1 MNRLSTASS
10 PYLLQHAGNPV
21 EWWQW
26 SPEAFA
32 EARSRN
38 VPVHLSIGYA
48 ACHWCHVMAAESFS
62 DADTAA
68 LLNRAFV
75 NIKVDREERPDV
87 DQIYMRA
94 LQAMGQQGGWPLTM
108 FLSPDGEP
116 FWGGTYFPPEP
127 RWGRPSFRQVAT
139 SVSQAWASGDPSIA
153 HNRTTLVRHLKRG
166 APGDGA
172 VPLDGHLLD
181 RAAATILSIWDGE
194 RGSFRGAPKFPNA
207 PVLDLLWRAAIRTG
221 SAEGRQA
228 VLTTLRFLCQGGIYD
243 HVGGGIAR
251 YSVDADWL
259 VPHFEKMLYDNGQ
272 FLTGLSLAFAAA
284 PDPLFRAR
292 IEETVDWLAREM
304 RLPGGAFASS
314 LDADTEHEEGLT
326 YVWTAEEIE
335 RVLGSDEAP
344 FLGAAYGVT
353 RHGNWEGKVILNR
366 LADESRGWLGAE
378 TEEKLRAMR
387 AKLLEARGARPQPGR
402 DDKVLADWNG
412 TAIQGLAAAGMAL
425 GRPDHLDLAEGAYRF
440 VRDGMAQ
447 AGMLGHSRRGGTLV
461 HPGMATDHAQMIAAA
476 IALLAAR
483 HDAAFLADAIGW
495 FETLERHYLDPD
507 RGTYFLTADTAEPLV
522 TRPTSDSDEALPA
535 ANGVMARNCAFLHL
549 LTGEDRFARRA
560 EAIARDAA
568 GRIAGDVVA
577 TASIQA
583 GVDTMLRGRLVAVSG
598 NGPAADELLRA
609 ALAEGDPAA
618 LVLRLQAGT
627 EVLPPGLAGKP
638 ITDGPALYVC
648 TARACS
654 APAHHAAEAAALL
667 AETRRT
673 GA

>member
-1 MNRLSTASS
+1 MNRLSTATS
-10 PYLLQHAGNPV
+10 PYLLQHADNPV
-21 EWWQW
+21 DWWQW

-32 EARSRN
+32 AARERK
-38 VPVHLSIGYA
+38 VAVHLSIGYA

-62 DADTAA
+62 DPETAA

-94 LQAMGQQGGWPLTM
+94 LQSMGQQGGWPLTM
-108 FLSPDGEP
+108 FLSPEGEP

-139 SVSQAWASGDPSIA
+139 SVSKAWASGDPSIA
-153 HNRTTLVRHLKRG
+153 HNRAALVRHLNRG
-166 APGDGA
+166 APGQGA
-172 VPLDGHLLD
+172 VPLDADLLD

-207 PVLDLLWRAAIRTG
+207 PVLDLLWRGAIRTG
-221 SAEGRQA
+221 RSEARQA
-228 VLTTLRFLCQGGIYD
+228 VLTTLRYLCQGGIYD
-243 HVGGGIAR
+243 HVGGGLAR

-272 FLTGLSLAFAAA
+272 FLTGLSLAFAAD

-292 IEETVDWLAREM
+292 IEETVDWLVREM

-326 YVWTAEEIE
+326 YVWTAEEID
-335 RVLGSDEAP
+335 RVLGAED
-344 FLGAAYGVT
+344 AALFKATYGVT
-353 RHGNWEGKVILNR
+353 RQGNWEGKAILNR

-378 TEEKLRAMR
+378 RENQLRAMR
-387 AKLLEARGARPQPGR
+387 AKLLAERDARPQPGR

-412 TAIQGLAAAGMAL
+412 TTIQGLAAAATAL
-425 GRPDHLDLAEGAYRF
+425 DRPEYLAFAEAAYRF
-440 VRDGMAQ
+440 VRADMAQ
-447 AGMLGHSRRGGTLV
+447 AGMLGHSWRSGTLV

-476 IALLAAR
+476 LALLAAR

-507 RGTYFLTADTAEPLV
+507 RGTYFLTADTAEPLI
-522 TRPTSDSDEALPA
+522 TRPTSDADEALPS
-535 ANGVMARNCAFLHL
+535 ANGVMAQNCAFLHL

-560 EAIARDAA
+560 EAIVRDAA

-583 GVDTMLRGRLVAVSG
+583 GFDTMFRGRLVAVTG
-598 NGPAADELLRA
+598 TGPGAGGLLRA

-618 LVLRLQAGT
+618 FVIRLQAGGAA
-627 EVLPPGLAGKP
+627 LPPGLAGKP
-638 ITDGPALYVC
+638 LADEPALYVC

-654 APAHHAAEAAALL
+654 APAHSVAEAAALL